1 MALVCVKELDTRSI
15 VQFSTSWDQ
24 FYSYGTHV
32 GPPFPRGAFA
42 HERRLRPRDP
52 PRSSQRP
59 RRYRCRTRTCASRHA
74 RKDTAAKRPE
84 RFSLSQTRAAGRWK
98 DHAPRALAIDAFQ
111 PRRSPLSRFSAA
123 ERRSREHGS
132 DHTDVCH
139 HDDTLATLLLAT
151 NLLQPPSAAKGAQIL
166 QLAAGQW
173 VSASAAVTRWVLG

>member
-1 MALVCVKELDTRSI
+1 MRMVACAEEIKERSMRACARSI
-15 VQFSTSWDQ
+15 SGHQQTFCESLREELQ
-24 FYSYGTHV
+24 
-32 GPPFPRGAFA
+32 
-42 HERRLRPRDP
+42 RRRQQISS

-173 VSASAAVTRWVLG
+173 VSASAAVTRWVLAGF

>member
-1 MALVCVKELDTRSI
+1 MAWMALACVEELSTRSR
-15 VQFSTSWDQ
+15 VHFSTSWDQ
-24 FYSYGTHV
+24 FYSYGTHA
-32 GPPFPRGAFA
+32 GHRFLAELYRAFA
-42 HERRLRPRDP
+42 HERLLRPRDP

-166 QLAAGQW
+166 
-173 VSASAAVTRWVLG
+173 R